1 MLWVNP
7 SCAENGNKKK
17 VMATEPLVP
26 LWYQVTS
33 THAIGHVELISP
45 SPCLP
50 LWRISVRCV
59 ISMFRNHT
67 NWKYTYM
74 FQAFQKHLEPLQAQ
88 ADHVNE
94 IANALQELQVIL
106 SHINVNRLEDLN
118 SRWDTDYKR
127 AAARWNHMRRLVFI
141 VSWLWGGGGG
151 VGDGSVGGGGV
162 CGGGCVRWDGVGV
175 GGRGVYGAASGH
187 THLPHRGS
195 VMGRSILGAKCHTYC
210 QTSDISCTLVG
221 NEVVYYLDVVGV

>member
-1 MLWVNP
+1 
-7 SCAENGNKKK
+7 
-17 VMATEPLVP
+17 MATEPLTP

-33 THAIGHVELISP
+33 THAIGHVGLISP

-50 LWRISVRCV
+50 WGTISVRCV

-67 NWKYTYM
+67 NWKYTFM

-118 SRWDTDYKR
+118 SRWDPDYGYSKIK
-127 AAARWNHMRRLVFI
+127 AHEEPCVHDG
-141 VSWLWGGGGG
+141 WLWGW
-151 VGDGSVGGGGV
+151 VGWGW
-162 CGGGCVRWDGVGV
+162 GCLWEWEV
-175 GGRGVYGAASGH
+175 GGRGGSGQ
-187 THLPHRGS
+187 TSLPHRGS
-195 VMGRSILGAKCHTYC
+195 LMGRCMLVAHTYR
-210 QTSDISCTLVG
+210 QTSYISCTLVA
-221 NEVVYYLDVVGV
+221 NKIVDHSDVVGAAPVGAAATTSSFSI